1 MWLNLVTSRFGW
13 MLGLVGIAVLATSLF
28 QLQRDWFDVAKS
40 QKPRLSKSARRL
52 YVASALVGFGL
63 FIFAM
68 VIGPHR

>member
-1 MWLNLVTSRFGW
+1 MGIVGW
-13 MLGLVGIAVLATSLF
+13 VLGMVGIAVLATSLF

-40 QKPRLSKSARRL
+40 QKARLSKPARRL
-52 YVASALVGFGL
+52 YVAGVVLGFGL